1 MSGSGRVAAFRLVKE
16 EAVQLSDIKRIAVD
30 GLGKMGVDWAANLV
44 EGGIEVVGYDL
55 SDGARE
61 KAPGALAKGLGW
73 IAKKRHPEEEGFA
86 EQAAA
91 RFRVVD
97 SESDFVAELGSCQA
111 LLEVI
116 IEDLGLKCE
125 VLSRLAPKLPEDAM
139 VWTNTSSLSVH
150 TMAVASGRPARFI
163 GTHGMNPVYQMPA
176 VEVVRHRDIG
186 RETLELTVELLRNL
200 GKDPFVAS
208 DVSGFWVNK
217 HLVPFMLEAYRALER
232 GEITVEDGD
241 RGLKGS
247 LGHPQGVF
255 KLSDF
260 IGTDTMYRVALAMYL
275 ATQDPRLYPPAILAR
290 MFKRGELGV
299 KAGKGFYEWDGFK
312 PVGGRD
318 FTDYTIT
325 DSDTIYEV

>member
-1 MSGSGRVAAFRLVKE
+1 MAMELGDV
-16 EAVQLSDIKRIAVD
+16 KRIAVD
-30 GLGKMGVDWAANLV
+30 GLGKMGVDWVANLV
-44 EGGIEVVGYDL
+44 EGGYEVVGFDV
-55 SDGARE
+55 SQEARE
-61 KAPGALAKGLGW
+61 KSQRALVKGLGW
-73 IAKKRHPEEEGFA
+73 IGKKRHPEDAAFVDE
-86 EQAAA
+86 AAA
-91 RFRVVD
+91 RFRVVG
-97 SESDFVAELGSCQA
+97 SEDEFVEELGSCQV

-125 VLSRLAPKLPEDAM
+125 VLSRLAPNLPDDGM
-139 VWTNTSSLSVH
+139 VWTNTSSLSVN
-150 TMAVASGRPARFI
+150 TMAVASGRPDRFI

-186 RETLELTVELLRNL
+186 AETLDLTVAMLEDL

-217 HLVPFMLEAYRALER
+217 HLVPFMMEAYRALER

-241 RGLKGS
+241 SGLKGS

-260 IGTDTMYRVALAMYL
+260 IGADTMYRVGMAMYL

-299 KAGKGFYEWDGFK
+299 KTGKGFYEWDGFK
-312 PVGGRD
+312 AVAGRD
-318 FTDYTIT
+318 FSEFTIT
-325 DSDTIYEV
+325 DSDTLYEV

>member
-1 MSGSGRVAAFRLVKE
+1 M
-16 EAVQLSDIKRIAVD
+16 QLDDVKRIAVD
-30 GLGKMGVDWAANLV
+30 GLGKMGVDWVANLV
-44 EGGIEVVGYDL
+44 EGGYEVVGYDV
-55 SDGARE
+55 SAEATE
-61 KAPGALAKGLGW
+61 KSPSALAKGLGW
-73 IAKKRHPEEEGFA
+73 IGKKRHPEEEGFID
-86 EQAAA
+86 EAAA
-91 RFRVVD
+91 RFCVVG
-97 SESDFVAELGSCQA
+97 SEEEFIGQLGSCQV

-125 VLSRLAPKLPEDAM
+125 VLNRLAPHLPDDGM

-150 TMAVASGRPARFI
+150 TMAIASGRPDRFI

-186 RETLELTVELLRNL
+186 DETLDITVELLKKL

-217 HLVPFMLEAYRALER
+217 HLVPFMMEAYRALER

-260 IGTDTMYRVALAMYL
+260 IGNDTMYRVGMAMYL

-299 KAGKGFYEWDGFK
+299 KTGKGFYEWDGFK
-312 PVGGRD
+312 AVGGRD
-318 FTDYTIT
+318 FSDVTIT
-325 DSDTIYEV
+325 DSDTLYEV

>member
-1 MSGSGRVAAFRLVKE
+1 M
-16 EAVQLSDIKRIAVD
+16 QLENVKRIAVD
-30 GLGKMGVDWAANLV
+30 GLGKMGVDWVANLV
-44 EGGIEVVGYDL
+44 EGGYEVVGFDV
-55 SDGARE
+55 SQEARD
-61 KAPGALAKGLGW
+61 KSHKALAKGLGW

-86 EQAAA
+86 DEAAA
-91 RFRVVD
+91 RFCVVD
-97 SESDFVAELGSCQA
+97 SEEELIDQLGNCQV

-125 VLSRLAPKLPEDAM
+125 VLSRLASRLPDDGM

-150 TMAVASGRPARFI
+150 TMAVASGRPDRFI

-186 RETLELTVELLRNL
+186 DETLDITVELLKNL

-217 HLVPFMLEAYRALER
+217 HLVPFMMEAYRALER

-260 IGTDTMYRVALAMYL
+260 IGVDTMYRVGMAMYL

-299 KAGKGFYEWDGFK
+299 KTGKGFYEWDGFK

-318 FTDYTIT
+318 FSDVAIT
-325 DSDTIYEV
+325 DSDTLYEV